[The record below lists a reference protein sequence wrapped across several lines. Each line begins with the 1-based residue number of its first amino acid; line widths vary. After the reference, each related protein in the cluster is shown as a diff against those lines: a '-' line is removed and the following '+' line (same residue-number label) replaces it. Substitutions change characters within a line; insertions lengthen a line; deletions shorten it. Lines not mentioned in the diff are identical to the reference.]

1 MEKFGLRNRRSVS
14 LCEFEMRISD
24 CHEKAEVGRTHEG

>member
-1 MEKFGLRNRRSVS
+1 VKKFGLRSSVS

-24 CHEKAEVGRTHEG
+24 CLEQAEVGIKKDS